1 MDFIGAL
8 LIAGLVV
15 IYTLQSL
22 LTRYYSASYP
32 GREELSSPVFTIVSG
47 LLVTLVTFAFAG
59 FRFEASPITLI
70 LGLCN
75 AIAIV
80 LYNTSL
86 IKASAT
92 GPYSI
97 TMVFLIAGGIII
109 PAIVAAFFGDDLNII
124 KIFAI
129 LVVLVSVYL
138 IARKEGEVYQNKK
151 EFFLSCI
158 GLAIGNGVYGA
169 LLDIQQRLT
178 LPEGMEISPEKEE
191 MVIITYLVGVL
202 ISVVILLARE
212 KKDFLGAMKQSKKSL
227 VFLISASLVVAFAI
241 NLFVYVLALIDTTIL
256 YTFDNSLVFLLSVA
270 FSCLFMGE
278 KLSKMNVIGCIT
290 MCAALVCISLSSQIM
305 TFFTSL

>member
-75 AIAIV
+75 ALAIV